1 MKITVLGLG
10 GVGGYI
16 GALLADTYEEV
27 TFVVRGERGKQ
38 IAKEGM
44 PLLSDYRGERLVHPC
59 QVVESAE
66 QLPVQDYVF
75 LCVKNYSL
83 EEACQTLK
91 NCVDEHTVV
100 IPVMNGADPG
110 DRVREYLGKG
120 IVLDSL
126 IYIVA
131 FRDGM
136 KIVQQGNFANVRI
149 GKKDPNAEE
158 QSCLQQA
165 AELMN
170 GAGVD
175 CKVEEDIEAAI
186 WRKYMLN
193 CAYNVATAYYNQPI
207 GPLRADPKKSAEYEA
222 LVMEAL
228 TVAQAKGVHVDTKDT
243 NYIIWRFYYD
253 HAENASSSLQ
263 RDMDA
268 KHQTELETF
277 CGYIVREAERLQVLT
292 PIMKRMYE
300 EMKEREAAYLS

>member
-1 MKITVLGLG
+1 MKITILGLG

-16 GALLADTYEEV
+16 GALLADTYEDV
-27 TFVVRGERGKQ
+27 TFVVRGERGKK
-38 IAKEGM
+38 IAEQGM
-44 PLLSDYRGERLVHPC
+44 PLQSDYRGERLVHPR

-66 QLPVQDYVF
+66 GLPVQDYVF

-100 IPVMNGADPG
+100 VPVMNGADPG

-131 FRDGM
+131 FREDM

-149 GKKDPNAEE
+149 GRKNADDHEKA
-158 QSCLQQA
+158 CLKQT

-170 GAGVD
+170 QAGVD

-193 CAYNVATAYYNQPI
+193 CAYNVSTAYYNQPI
-207 GPLRADPKKSAEYEA
+207 GPIRADEKKAAQYEA

-228 TVAQAKGVHVDTKDT
+228 TVAQAKGVNVNTRDT

-268 KHQTELETF
+268 RHKSELETF
-277 CGYIVREAERLQVLT
+277 CGYIVREAERLQVLA
-292 PIMKRMYE
+292 PIMKKMYE
-300 EMKEREAAYLS
+300 EMKEREAAYLQ